1 MEVEVSHHDQSQTA
15 AAAVPVEFAVLGDL
29 HASRGGRALRLG
41 SPQQRGILALLLL
54 RAGKLVS
61 PEELI
66 DRMWGANPPASARV
80 TVRTYIS
87 RLRRSLDE
95 GREDRS
101 VIESTA
107 GGYRLPLESQTLDL
121 ALFEQ
126 LVAQARNARLAADV
140 TQASALLR
148 AALSLWRG
156 YPLAG
161 AHGHF
166 VEHERDRLDQIRLGA
181 LEERI
186 CLDLELGRTDDIV
199 AELIGLINDH
209 PLRERLRELVMIAL
223 YRSSRQADALHTYQQ
238 IRALLRNELGIEP
251 GPRLRDLHQKIL
263 RSAPE
268 LSTQERYSL
277 EPQRS

>member
-1 MEVEVSHHDQSQTA
+1 MEVEVSHHDQSRRA
-15 AAAVPVEFAVLGDL
+15 APAVPVEFAVLGDL
-29 HASRGGRALRLG
+29 NASRGGRALRLG

-66 DRMWGANPPASARV
+66 DRMWGANPPISARV

-87 RLRRSLDE
+87 RLRRSLDD
-95 GREDRS
+95 GRQDS

-186 CLDLELGRTDDIV
+186 SLDLELGRNEEVV

-209 PLRERLRELVMIAL
+209 PLRERLRELLMIAL

-238 IRALLRNELGIEP
+238 IRALFRNELGIEP

-268 LSTQERYSL
+268 LSTPERYSL

>member
-1 MEVEVSHHDQSQTA
+1 MEVKVSDHDQRRRVA
-15 AAAVPVEFAVLGDL
+15 PAVPVEFGVLGDL
-29 HASRGGRALRLG
+29 YASRGGRALRLG
-41 SPQQRGILALLLL
+41 PPQQRGILALLLL
-54 RAGKLVS
+54 RAGKRVS

-66 DRMWGANPPASARV
+66 DRMWGADPPISARV

-87 RLRRSLDE
+87 RLRRCLDD
-95 GREDRS
+95 GRRDRS

-107 GGYRLPLESQTLDL
+107 GGYRLPLASQTLDL
-121 ALFEQ
+121 TLFEQ
-126 LVAQARNARLAADV
+126 RVARARNARSAADV
-140 TQASALLR
+140 TEASALLR

-166 VEHERDRLDQIRLGA
+166 VEQERDRLDQIRLSA

-186 CLDLELGRTDDIV
+186 SVDLELGRCDEVV
-199 AELIGLINDH
+199 AELIGLMNDH
-209 PLRERLRELVMIAL
+209 PLRERLTELLMIAL

-238 IRALLRNELGIEP
+238 TAALLRRELGIEP
-251 GPRLRDLHQKIL
+251 GPRLRDLHHKIL

-268 LSTQERYSL
+268 LSTVAFNEKEVL
-277 EPQRS
+277 P

>member
-1 MEVEVSHHDQSQTA
+1 MEVEVLHDDQNGVA
-15 AAAVPVEFAVLGDL
+15 AAAPVEFGVLGEL
-29 HASRGGRALRLG
+29 HASRGGHALRLG

-54 RAGKLVS
+54 RGGKLVS

-66 DRMWGANPPASARV
+66 DRMWGANPPISARV

-87 RLRRSLDE
+87 RLRRCLDD
-95 GREDRS
+95 GRQDRS

-107 GGYRLPLESQTLDL
+107 GGYRLPLASQTLDL

-126 LVAQARNARLAADV
+126 RVARARNARSAADV
-140 TQASALLR
+140 TEASALLR

-166 VEHERDRLDQIRLGA
+166 VEQERDRLDQIRLST

-186 CLDLELGRTDDIV
+186 SVDLELGRCDEVV

-209 PLRERLRELVMIAL
+209 PLRERLTELLMIAL

-238 IRALLRNELGIEP
+238 TAALLRYELGIEP
-251 GPRLRDLHQKIL
+251 GPRLRDLHHKIL

-268 LSTQERYSL
+268 LSTVAFNKKGVL
-277 EPQRS
+277 P

>member
-1 MEVEVSHHDQSQTA
+1 MSHHDQSRRA
-15 AAAVPVEFAVLGDL
+15 APAVPVEFAVLGDL
-29 HASRGGRALRLG
+29 NASRGGRALRLG

-66 DRMWGANPPASARV
+66 DRMWGANPPISARV

-87 RLRRSLDE
+87 RLRRSLDD
-95 GREDRS
+95 GRQDS

-126 LVAQARNARLAADV
+126 LVVQAGDARLAADV

-166 VEHERDRLDQIRLGA
+166 VEHERDRLDQIRLSA

-186 CLDLELGRTDDIV
+186 SLDLELGRNDAVV

-209 PLRERLRELVMIAL
+209 PLRERLRELLMIAL

-268 LSTQERYSL
+268 LSTPERYSL

>member
-1 MEVEVSHHDQSQTA
+1 MEVEVSHHDQSRRA
-15 AAAVPVEFAVLGDL
+15 APAVPVEFAVLGDL
-29 HASRGGRALRLG
+29 NASRGGRALRLG
-41 SPQQRGILALLLL
+41 SPHQRGILALLLL

-66 DRMWGANPPASARV
+66 DRMWGANPPISARV

-87 RLRRSLDE
+87 RLRRSLDD
-95 GREDRS
+95 GRQDS

-166 VEHERDRLDQIRLGA
+166 VEHERAAWTRFG
-181 LEERI
+181 
-186 CLDLELGRTDDIV
+186 
-199 AELIGLINDH
+199 
-209 PLRERLRELVMIAL
+209 
-223 YRSSRQADALHTYQQ
+223 
-238 IRALLRNELGIEP
+238 
-251 GPRLRDLHQKIL
+251 
-263 RSAPE
+263 
-268 LSTQERYSL
+268 
-277 EPQRS
+277 